1 MMKKRYMA
9 PESLLVETELLT
21 MVCTSGGVK
30 GEGTG
35 SDIDYGGVDDE
46 GKKDPAAR
54 RYDVWKDDDD
64 DEL

>member
-35 SDIDYGGVDDE
+35 SDIGYGGVDDE

-54 RYDVWKDDDD
+54 RYDVWEEE
-64 DEL
+64 DEEV

>member
-30 GEGTG
+30 GKGTG
-35 SDIDYGGVDDE
+35 GDIGYGGVDDE
-46 GKKDPAAR
+46 GKKDPSVR
-54 RYDVWKDDDD
+54 RYDVWEEE
-64 DEL
+64 DEEV

>member
-30 GEGTG
+30 GKGTG
-35 SDIDYGGVDDE
+35 GDIGYGGVDDE

-54 RYDVWKDDDD
+54 RYDVWEDDDD

>member
-21 MVCTSGGVK
+21 VVCTSGGVK

-35 SDIDYGGVDDE
+35 SDIGYGGVDDE
-46 GKKDPAAR
+46 GKKDPSAR
-54 RYDVWKDDDD
+54 RYDVWEEED
-64 DEL
+64 DEV

>member
-21 MVCTSGGVK
+21 VVCTSGGVK
-30 GEGTG
+30 GEGSG
-35 SDIDYGGVDDE
+35 NDIGYGGVDDE

-54 RYDVWKDDDD
+54 RYDVWEEE
-64 DEL
+64 DEEV

>member
-1 MMKKRYMA
+1 MKKRYMA

-35 SDIDYGGVDDE
+35 SDIGYGGVDDE

-54 RYDVWKDDDD
+54 RYDVWEEE
-64 DEL
+64 DEEV

>member
-35 SDIDYGGVDDE
+35 SDIGYGGVDDE
-46 GKKDPAAR
+46 GKKDPSVR
-54 RYDVWKDDDD
+54 RYDVWEEE
-64 DEL
+64 DEEV

>member
-35 SDIDYGGVDDE
+35 SDIGYGGVDDE
-46 GKKDPAAR
+46 GKKDPSAR
-54 RYDVWKDDDD
+54 RYDVWEEE
-64 DEL
+64 DEEV